1 MSDVRARD
9 AACASPDASQAPG
22 TDVSATLA
30 ALRARG
36 AQRLD
41 PVRFRLIEAMA
52 RRATAHTGDV
62 RRLLDGRL
70 AGLLTACDAQLARAR
85 AEADEFGQRVIEEC
99 PAAAEQAH
107 RLLADADLPGLR
119 QLAATLQARQRRAP
133 LADLVRD
140 INRQAAEGGPARSA
154 EGGPTGS
161 AGEGAAAVGTP
172 TELRALR
179 DFRSTWSQLRIDQ
192 QMTRSLAKAPG
203 NAGPLNSHR
212 LVLRAL
218 QAMREV
224 APAYLHRFVS
234 YVDALMWLD
243 QADLARERPARVAPG
258 DRPARRAK
266 R

>member
-1 MSDVRARD
+1 MSDVRPRD
-9 AACASPDASQAPG
+9 GASASPDAAQAPG

-52 RRATAHTGDV
+52 RRAAAHAGDV
-62 RRLLDGRL
+62 RRLLDGKL
-70 AGLLTACDAQLARAR
+70 AGWLTACDAQLARAR
-85 AEADEFGQRVIEEC
+85 AEADEVGQCLIDDF
-99 PAAAEQAH
+99 PGAAEQVH
-107 RLLADADLPGLR
+107 RLLADADLSGLR
-119 QLAATLQARQRRAP
+119 QLAATLQARQRCAP

-140 INRQAAEGGPARSA
+140 IDRNAA

-161 AGEGAAAVGTP
+161 AGEGSAAVGTP
-172 TELRALR
+172 AELRALR
-179 DFRSTWSQLRIDQ
+179 HFRSTWSQLRIDQ
-192 QMTRSLAKAPG
+192 QMTRSMAKAPG

-212 LVLRAL
+212 LGLRAL
-218 QAMREV
+218 QAMREG

-258 DRPARRAK
+258 DRPARHAK

>member
-1 MSDVRARD
+1 MSDVG
-9 AACASPDASQAPG
+9 ACGSADDSQAPG

-52 RRATAHTGDV
+52 RRASAHTGDV
-62 RRLLDGRL
+62 RRLLDSKL

-85 AEADEFGQRVIEEC
+85 ADADEIGQRVIDEF
-99 PAAAEQAH
+99 PGAADHVH
-107 RLLADADLPGLR
+107 RLLADADPPGLR
-119 QLAATLQARQRRAP
+119 QLAVTLQARQRRAP

-140 INRQAAEGGPARSA
+140 IDRHAADGGPAS
-154 EGGPTGS
+154 
-161 AGEGAAAVGTP
+161 VGTP

-243 QADLARERPARVAPG
+243 QADLPRERPARVAPV